1 MAIYH
6 CSIKI
11 ISRGK
16 GKSAVAAAAYRSG
29 ETLTNEYD
37 GVTHDYTRKGG
48 VVHTEILLPDHAPAE
63 YADRAVLWNTVEKIE
78 KAKNAQLAREIEIA
92 LPHELTRE
100 QGISL
105 VREYVKEQ
113 FVSAGMCAD
122 IAIHDKQDGNPHA
135 HVMLTIRPI
144 EKDGTWGAKQK
155 KEYILDKDGNKIYD
169 PKKRSYKCKSIP
181 ATDWNEQTKAEEWRS
196 AWAEICNRALE
207 QNGHAERIDHR
218 SYARQGIDQIPTVHL
233 GVAAFQM
240 EKRGIRTER
249 GNLNR
254 EIEVTNRRLR
264 QLKARISK
272 LQNWLKEETAN
283 TEPPTL
289 ADVIQGILLK
299 REQVGKQSRYTTIHN
314 LKAAANMLNFLTT
327 NGIKDMSG
335 LEEKVMDMYG
345 EQRSI
350 SEKLKSTDRRLK
362 TLDEHL
368 RHSGNYKA
376 YHGHKAQYEKLY
388 AQYRQ
393 IKKAGGFGA
402 ERKAQKALDAANSYY
417 HAHDTEIVLFEAA
430 ERYLK
435 DVMQER
441 FDPKKLPPIRKWES
455 ERDKLKAE
463 RQQLSHRYDRLKNEV
478 KEVEKIRRNVY
489 SFLKEERGREQPKRN
504 HNLEL

>member
-37 GVTHDYTRKGG
+37 GVTHDYTRRGG
-48 VVHTEILLPDHAPAE
+48 IGHTEILLPDNAPAE
-63 YADRAVLWNTVEKIE
+63 YSGRGVLWNAVEKIE

-92 LPHELTRE
+92 LPQELTRE

-113 FVSAGMCAD
+113 FVNAGMCAD

-135 HVMLTIRPI
+135 HVMLTMRPI

-155 KEYILDKDGNKIYD
+155 KEYILDRDGNKIYD
-169 PKKRSYKCKSIP
+169 PKKRQYKCKSIP
-181 ATDWNEQTKAEEWRS
+181 ATDWNEQSKAEDWRE
-196 AWAEICNRALE
+196 AWAEICNQYLARG
-207 QNGHAERIDHR
+207 NHAERIDHR
-218 SYARQGIDQIPTVHL
+218 SYERQGIDQIPTVHL

-240 EKRGIRTER
+240 EKRGIRTNR

-254 EIEVTNRRLR
+254 EIEVTNQRLR

-272 LQNWLKEETAN
+272 LQNWLKEEAAKDK
-283 TEPPTL
+283 PPTL
-289 ADVIQGILLK
+289 ADVIQDILS
-299 REQVGKQSRYTTIHN
+299 RRIQSGQQSYYTTVNN
-314 LKAAANMLNFLTT
+314 LKAAAKVYNFLTD
-327 NGIKDMSG
+327 NGIENMAE

-345 EQRSI
+345 EQHSI
-350 SEKLKSTDRRLK
+350 SEKLKPIDRRLK

-368 RHSGNYKA
+368 LNANRYS
-376 YHGHKAQYEKLY
+376 
-388 AQYRQ
+388 QYRDIYRQ
-393 IKKAGGFGA
+393 YKQKKPKKQEAFY
-402 ERKAQKALDAANSYY
+402 ENHRMELTHY
-417 HAHDTEIVLFEAA
+417 EAA

-435 DVMQER
+435 EVMNGKTGI
-441 FDPKKLPPIRKWES
+441 PVKAWE
-455 ERDKLKAE
+455 AE
-463 RQQLSHRYDRLKNEV
+463 RNRLNAKRKQLSRRYSMLKDEV
-478 KEVEKIRRNVY
+478 KEVEQIRRNVH
-489 SFLKEERGREQPKRN
+489 SILKEANGREQPTRKQDMER
-504 HNLEL
+504 

>member
-29 ETLTNEYD
+29 ENLTNEYD
-37 GVTHDYTRKGG
+37 GITHDYTRKGG
-48 VVHTEILLPDHAPAE
+48 VVHTEILLPDHAPAV
-63 YADRAVLWNTVEKIE
+63 YADRSVLWNAVEKIE

-122 IAIHDKQDGNPHA
+122 IAIHDKNDGNPHA

-169 PKKRSYKCKSIP
+169 PKKRSYKCRSIP
-181 ATDWNEQTKAEEWRS
+181 ATDWNEQTKAEEWRG
-196 AWAEICNRALE
+196 AWAEICNQVLE
-207 QNGHAERIDHR
+207 QNGHTERIDHR

-272 LQNWLKEETAN
+272 LQSWLKEEAAN

-289 ADVIQGILLK
+289 ADVIQGVLLK
-299 REQVGKQSRYTTIHN
+299 REQTGKQSRYTTIHN
-314 LKAAANMLNFLTT
+314 LKAAANMLNFLTA
-327 NGIKDMSG
+327 NGIKDMAG

-350 SEKLKSTDRRLK
+350 SEKLKPIDRRLK
-362 TLDEHL
+362 TLDEHIA
-368 RHSGNYKA
+368 NA
-376 YHGHKAQYEKLY
+376 EKY
-388 AQYRQ
+388 MQYRSIYKQ
-393 IKKAGGFGA
+393 YKQQKPKKQEAFY
-402 ERKAQKALDAANSYY
+402 ESHRMELTHYESAA
-417 HAHDTEIVLFEAA
+417 
-430 ERYLK
+430 RYLGG
-435 DVMQER
+435 VMNGR
-441 FDPKKLPPIRKWES
+441 TTLPTKAWKA

-463 RQQLSHRYDRLKNEV
+463 RQQLSHRYDKLKNEV
-478 KEVEKIRRNVY
+478 KEVEQIRRNVY
-489 SFLKEERGREQPKRN
+489 SILREETGSMLQFRTES
-504 HNLEL
+504 

>member
-37 GVTHDYTRKGG
+37 GITHDYTRKGG
-48 VVHTEILLPDHAPAE
+48 IVHTEILLPDNAPAE
-63 YADRAVLWNTVEKIE
+63 YSGRGVLWNAVEKIE

-92 LPHELTRE
+92 LPQELTRE

-113 FVSAGMCAD
+113 FVNAGMCAD

-135 HVMLTIRPI
+135 HVMLTMRPI

-155 KEYILDKDGNKIYD
+155 KEYILDRDGNKIYD
-169 PKKRSYKCKSIP
+169 PKKRQYKCKSIP
-181 ATDWNEQTKAEEWRS
+181 ATDWNEQSKAEDWRE
-196 AWAEICNRALE
+196 AWAEICNQYLARG
-207 QNGHAERIDHR
+207 NHAERIDHR
-218 SYARQGIDQIPTVHL
+218 SYERQGIDQIPTVHL

-240 EKRGIRTER
+240 EKRGIRTNR

-254 EIEVTNRRLR
+254 EIEVTNQRLR

-272 LQNWLKEETAN
+272 LQNWLKEEAAKDK
-283 TEPPTL
+283 PPTL
-289 ADVIQGILLK
+289 ADVIQDILS
-299 REQVGKQSRYTTIHN
+299 RRIQSGQQSYYTTVNN
-314 LKAAANMLNFLTT
+314 LKAAAKVYNFLTD
-327 NGIKDMSG
+327 NGIENMAE

-345 EQRSI
+345 EQHSI
-350 SEKLKSTDRRLK
+350 SEKLKPIDRRLK

-368 RHSGNYKA
+368 LNANRYS
-376 YHGHKAQYEKLY
+376 
-388 AQYRQ
+388 QYRDIYRQ
-393 IKKAGGFGA
+393 YKQKKPKKQEAFY
-402 ERKAQKALDAANSYY
+402 ENHRMELTHY
-417 HAHDTEIVLFEAA
+417 EAA

-435 DVMQER
+435 EVMNGKTGI
-441 FDPKKLPPIRKWES
+441 PVKAWE
-455 ERDKLKAE
+455 AE
-463 RQQLSHRYDRLKNEV
+463 RNRLNAKRKQLSRRYSMLKDEV
-478 KEVEKIRRNVY
+478 KEVEQIRRNVH
-489 SFLKEERGREQPKRN
+489 SILKEANGREQPTRKQDMER
-504 HNLEL
+504 

>member
-37 GVTHDYTRKGG
+37 GVTHDYTRRGG
-48 VVHTEILLPDHAPAE
+48 IVHTEILLPDNAPAE
-63 YADRAVLWNTVEKIE
+63 YSGRGVLRNAVEKIE

-92 LPHELTRE
+92 LPQELTRE

-113 FVSAGMCAD
+113 FVNAGMCAD

-135 HVMLTIRPI
+135 HVMLTMRPI

-155 KEYILDKDGNKIYD
+155 KEYILDRDGNKIYD
-169 PKKRSYKCKSIP
+169 PKKRQYKCKSIP
-181 ATDWNEQTKAEEWRS
+181 ATDWNEQSKAEDWRE
-196 AWAEICNRALE
+196 AWAEICNQYLARG
-207 QNGHAERIDHR
+207 NHAERIDHR
-218 SYARQGIDQIPTVHL
+218 SYERQGIDQIPTVHL

-240 EKRGIRTER
+240 EKRGIRTNR

-254 EIEVTNRRLR
+254 EIEVTNQRLR

-272 LQNWLKEETAN
+272 LQNWLKEEAAKDK
-283 TEPPTL
+283 PPTL
-289 ADVIQGILLK
+289 ADVIQDILS
-299 REQVGKQSRYTTIHN
+299 RRIQSGQQSYYTTVNN
-314 LKAAANMLNFLTT
+314 LKAAAKVYNFLTD
-327 NGIKDMSG
+327 NGIENMAE

-345 EQRSI
+345 EQHSI
-350 SEKLKSTDRRLK
+350 SEKLKPIDRRLK

-368 RHSGNYKA
+368 LNANRYS
-376 YHGHKAQYEKLY
+376 
-388 AQYRQ
+388 QYRDIYRQ
-393 IKKAGGFGA
+393 YKQKKPKKQEAFY
-402 ERKAQKALDAANSYY
+402 ENHRMELTHY
-417 HAHDTEIVLFEAA
+417 EAA

-435 DVMQER
+435 EVMNGKTGI
-441 FDPKKLPPIRKWES
+441 PVKAWE
-455 ERDKLKAE
+455 AE
-463 RQQLSHRYDRLKNEV
+463 RNRLNAKRKQLSRRYSMLKDEV
-478 KEVEKIRRNVY
+478 KEVEQIRRNVH
-489 SFLKEERGREQPKRN
+489 SILKEANGREQPTRKQDMER
-504 HNLEL
+504 